1 MLRAVTAYTRFE
13 LTNAARRGEAFLLLV
28 LVPLAILL
36 FFGFTGLFG
45 LTVEMLVPG
54 LLALAILSAS
64 LTSLAITTGFE
75 RKYHVLKRLGATP
88 LPRTALIIAKTAS
101 VFLIEIIQVAI
112 IIGVAMLVFNWRAN
126 VNVGL
131 FIAAM
136 LLGSAAMSGIGLF
149 IAGTL
154 RAEATLAVANG
165 LYLLLMV
172 LGDIIFPI
180 WVLPPAMVV
189 VAKILPAAPLAA
201 LFRAAVHQA
210 DFFATDLAAVIFW
223 AILGPALASW
233 FFTWEEK

>member
-1 MLRAVTAYTRFE
+1 MLRAVKAQTRFE
-13 LTNAARRGEAFLLLV
+13 LVNAARRGEAILLLV

-45 LTVEMLVPG
+45 LSVEMLVPG

-88 LPRTALIIAKTAS
+88 MPRIALIIAKTAS
-101 VFLIEIIQVAI
+101 VFIIEIIQVVI
-112 IIGVAMLVFNWRAN
+112 LLGVAITVFHWRADPN
-126 VNVGL
+126 ISL
-131 FIAAM
+131 FIVAM

-165 LYLLLMV
+165 LYLTLLV

-180 WVLPPAMVV
+180 WVLPPAMAVI
-189 VAKILPAAPLAA
+189 AKILPAAPLAA
-201 LFRAAVHQA
+201 LFRASLGQA
-210 DFFATDLAAVIFW
+210 EFFATDLAAMIFW
-223 AILGPALASW
+223 AILGPALAGW

>member
-1 MLRAVTAYTRFE
+1 MQAIVAQTRFE

-28 LVPLAILL
+28 LIPLAILL

-54 LLALAILSAS
+54 LLALSILSAS
-64 LTSLAITTGFE
+64 LTSLAISTAFE

-88 LPRTALIIAKTAS
+88 MPRSALIAAKTVS
-101 VFLIEIIQVAI
+101 VFVIEIVQVI
-112 IIGVAMLVFNWRAN
+112 IIVGVAFTVFGWRADLN
-126 VNVGL
+126 TGL

-136 LLGSAAMSGIGLF
+136 LLGSAAMSGIGLL

-172 LGDIIFPI
+172 LGDIIVPI
-180 WVLPPAMVV
+180 WVLPPAMNEI
-189 VAKILPAAPLAA
+189 ARILPVAPLTG
-201 LFRAAVHQA
+201 LFRAAVGQA
-210 DFFATDLAAVIFW
+210 AFVSSDLAAMVFW
-223 AILGPALASW
+223 AILGPVLAAW
-233 FFTWEEK
+233 LFTWEEK